1 MPAPFEA
8 ILHPTD
14 FSDSSMDAFVHA
26 LKIALKGKSR
36 LHVLHVASRSDELP
50 GAVPPQIR
58 RTLAAWGLMDQDEP
72 PSTVAERF
80 GIKVDKIELAPE
92 NPVSAI
98 LGFLD
103 QHPCN
108 LIVLATHGREGVP
121 RWLHGS
127 VAETVARRAATDVL
141 FVPPDASGFV
151 DQATGH
157 IRLRRILVPIDHVPD
172 PGAALPDVEDF
183 ARLAEDHAAE
193 IRLFH
198 VGNAAPILSRKP
210 DSILPGTIVTRSGD
224 VVATILN
231 EATEWKA
238 DLIAMPTAG
247 HNGLMDALRGSTT
260 ERVLRHAP
268 CPVLA
273 VPVNR

>member
-1 MPAPFEA
+1 MS
-8 ILHPTD
+8 L
-14 FSDSSMDAFVHA
+14 SD
-26 LKIALKGKSR
+26 
-36 LHVLHVASRSDELP
+36 
-50 GAVPPQIR
+50 
-58 RTLAAWGLMDQDEP
+58 
-72 PSTVAERF
+72 F
-80 GIKVDKIELAPE
+80 GIKASKIELAPE

-127 VAETVARRAATDVL
+127 IAETVARRAATNVL
-141 FVPPDASGFV
+141 FVPPDAIGFV
-151 DQATGH
+151 DQATGQ
-157 IRLRRILVPIDHVPD
+157 IQLRRILVPIDHVPD
-172 PGAALPDVEDF
+172 PGAALPDIEDF
-183 ARLAEDHAAE
+183 AGLADDHAAE

-198 VGNAAPILSRKP
+198 VGNIAPILSRKP
-210 DSILPGTIVTRSGD
+210 DTTLPGTVIVRSGD

-247 HNGLMDALRGSTT
+247 HTGLMDALRGSTT

-273 VPVNR
+273 VPVRR